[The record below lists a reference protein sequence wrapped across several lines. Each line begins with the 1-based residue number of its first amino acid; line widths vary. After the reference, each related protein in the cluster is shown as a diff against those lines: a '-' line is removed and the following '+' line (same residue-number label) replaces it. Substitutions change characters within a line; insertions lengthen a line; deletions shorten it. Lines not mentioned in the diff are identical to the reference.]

1 MTATAPG
8 QAPVSLRHALHEVWA
23 DEPGLIGW
31 LTSVDHKS
39 IGKRYV
45 ITAFAFFLLGGL
57 EAAIMRMQLARPEN
71 HVVGPDLYNQLF
83 TMHGTT
89 MMFLF
94 AVPVM
99 TAMGLYLVPLMIGS
113 RDVAFPRLNA
123 YGYYVYLIGGLFL
136 YCGFFFGSGP
146 DAGWFAYTPLSGP
159 EFGIGKRMDI
169 WAQTVTFTE
178 IAGIIA
184 AIEIIVT
191 IFKQR
196 APGMSLNRMP
206 LFVWSMLVMA
216 FMILFAMPWIAV
228 DSQFLA
234 MDRLMQAQF
243 FNEAE
248 GGDALLWQHLFWF
261 FGHPEVYIIFIPALG
276 YVSTII
282 STFMRREIFGYPA
295 MVASLIVTGFLGF
308 ALWVHHMFV
317 TSIPQIGASFFTAAS
332 AMIAIPTGV
341 QFFCWIATIWEGR
354 PRFQT
359 PFLFMLGFFL
369 VFIIGGLSGVMV
381 ASVPFDSQVHD
392 TFFIV
397 AHLHYVL
404 LGGAVFPLWG
414 AFYYWF
420 PKFTGRVL
428 GETLGRWNFS
438 LFFIGVNVAFFP
450 MHLLGLHGMP
460 RRVYTYIAET
470 GWGDLNL
477 LATLGAVTIAASVI
491 VFLANVARTLAAAP
505 HAPDDPW
512 ETSSTLEWA
521 TSSPPPP
528 YNFAE
533 LPVVEGRYALWDRSA
548 EQPVVTGLR
557 TDQRELLI
565 TTLLDAEP
573 DHRHR
578 TPDPTI
584 WPLVAALATGATF
597 IALVYTPWAMVIG
610 AVLIAT
616 PLIAWG
622 WPRPKPGDPIVAGG
636 TS

>member
-1 MTATAPG
+1 
-8 QAPVSLRHALHEVWA
+8 
-23 DEPGLIGW
+23 
-31 LTSVDHKS
+31 
-39 IGKRYV
+39 
-45 ITAFAFFLLGGL
+45 
-57 EAAIMRMQLARPEN
+57 
-71 HVVGPDLYNQLF
+71 
-83 TMHGTT
+83 
-89 MMFLF
+89 
-94 AVPVM
+94 
-99 TAMGLYLVPLMIGS
+99 
-113 RDVAFPRLNA
+113 
-123 YGYYVYLIGGLFL
+123 
-136 YCGFFFGSGP
+136 
-146 DAGWFAYTPLSGP
+146 
-159 EFGIGKRMDI
+159 
-169 WAQTVTFTE
+169 
-178 IAGIIA
+178 
-184 AIEIIVT
+184 
-191 IFKQR
+191 
-196 APGMSLNRMP
+196 
-206 LFVWSMLVMA
+206 
-216 FMILFAMPWIAV
+216 
-228 DSQFLA
+228 
-234 MDRLMQAQF
+234 MDRLMQTQF
-243 FNEAE
+243 FNQAE

-282 STFMRREIFGYPA
+282 STFTRREIFGYPA
-295 MVASLIVTGFLGF
+295 MVAALIVTGFLGF

-420 PKFTGRVL
+420 PKFSGRML
-428 GETLGRWNFS
+428 SETLGRWNFA

-450 MHLLGLHGMP
+450 MHLLGLNGMP

-477 LATLGAVTIAASVI
+477 LATIGAVTIAASVI
-491 VFLANVARTLAAAP
+491 VFLVNVARTLAAGL
-505 HAPDDPW
+505 HASDDPW
-512 ETSSTLEWA
+512 GTSSTLEWA
-521 TSSPPPP
+521 VSSPPPP

-584 WPLVAALATGATF
+584 WPLLAAIATGITF

-610 AVLIAT
+610 AVLIAA

-622 WPRPKPGDPIVAGG
+622 WPEPKPGDPIVTEG

>member
-1 MTATAPG
+1 
-8 QAPVSLRHALHEVWA
+8 
-23 DEPGLIGW
+23 
-31 LTSVDHKS
+31 
-39 IGKRYV
+39 
-45 ITAFAFFLLGGL
+45 
-57 EAAIMRMQLARPEN
+57 
-71 HVVGPDLYNQLF
+71 
-83 TMHGTT
+83 
-89 MMFLF
+89 
-94 AVPVM
+94 
-99 TAMGLYLVPLMIGS
+99 
-113 RDVAFPRLNA
+113 
-123 YGYYVYLIGGLFL
+123 
-136 YCGFFFGSGP
+136 
-146 DAGWFAYTPLSGP
+146 
-159 EFGIGKRMDI
+159 
-169 WAQTVTFTE
+169 
-178 IAGIIA
+178 
-184 AIEIIVT
+184 
-191 IFKQR
+191 
-196 APGMSLNRMP
+196 
-206 LFVWSMLVMA
+206 
-216 FMILFAMPWIAV
+216 
-228 DSQFLA
+228 
-234 MDRLMQAQF
+234 
-243 FNEAE
+243 
-248 GGDALLWQHLFWF
+248 
-261 FGHPEVYIIFIPALG
+261 
-276 YVSTII
+276 
-282 STFMRREIFGYPA
+282 
-295 MVASLIVTGFLGF
+295 
-308 ALWVHHMFV
+308 V

-420 PKFTGRVL
+420 PKFSGRML
-428 GETLGRWNFS
+428 SETLGRWNFA

-450 MHLLGLHGMP
+450 MHLLGLNGMP

-477 LATLGAVTIAASVI
+477 LATIGAVTIAASVI
-491 VFLANVARTLAAAP
+491 VFLVNVARTLAAGL
-505 HAPDDPW
+505 HASDDPW
-512 ETSSTLEWA
+512 GTSSTLEWA
-521 TSSPPPP
+521 VSSPPPP

-584 WPLVAALATGATF
+584 WPLLAAIATGITF

-610 AVLIAT
+610 AVLIAA

-622 WPRPKPGDPIVAGG
+622 WPEPKPGDPIVTEG